1 MDVARINLT
10 HQRDEE
16 DRDRLVAA
24 VRDAAAEAGRAV
36 GILTDLSGPK
46 VRLGELDGGAV
57 TLEAGA
63 AFALRAEGGPGDA
76 AGVPISYPE
85 LGADLEP
92 GDRVFLADGAVELRV
107 VEARDEE
114 VVTEVVRAGTIRS
127 RAGVNVPAERLR
139 LPAITEQDERDLQWI
154 RRTEVDLVAQSFV
167 RRAEEVRVLSDLLR
181 EDPAIVM
188 AKIETGP
195 AVEDIDRILEAAD
208 AVMIARGDL
217 GVELPRERI
226 PVVQKHL
233 VDRANRAGV
242 PAVVA
247 TEMLESM
254 KASPRPTRAE
264 AGDVAGAA
272 LDGAAAVLLSAETA
286 IGEYP
291 VEAARTA
298 ATILR
303 VAETEGQRFMTA
315 TVEETRQGTE
325 TSAIAHAA
333 AAAVGECGAGAV
345 ACFTRTGLTGRL
357 LAGVRLRVPVY
368 AFSHDE
374 RVVRRLTIFR
384 GVRPMRSDPP
394 EDTDAMIAMMDR
406 RLREEGVVRDGALV
420 IMVASSPVGEGHT
433 NLLKVH
439 RVGS

>member
-1 MDVARINLT
+1 MDVARVNLT
-10 HQRDEE
+10 HQRDEQT
-16 DRDRLVAA
+16 RDRLVAA
-24 VRDAAAEAGRAV
+24 VREAADGAGRAV
-36 GILTDLSGPK
+36 GVMADLSGPK
-46 VRLGELDGGAV
+46 VRLGELEGEEVHLQEGGTFV
-57 TLEAGA
+57 LWP
-63 AFALRAEGGPGDA
+63 EGGPGDA
-76 AGVPISYPE
+76 TGAPTSHPG
-85 LGADLEP
+85 LGADVQP
-92 GDRVFLADGAVELRV
+92 GDRVLLSDGAVELRV
-107 VEARDEE
+107 AEAGDGE
-114 VVTEVVRAGTIRS
+114 VTTEVVKGGTIRS
-127 RAGVNVPAERLR
+127 RAGVNVPADRLR
-139 LPAITEQDERDLQWI
+139 LPAITEQDERDLEWI
-154 RRTEVDLVAQSFV
+154 RSSEVDLVAQSFV
-167 RRAEEVRVLSDLLR
+167 RRAEEVRALADLLR
-181 EDPAIVM
+181 DDPAILV

-233 VDRANRAGV
+233 VDRANREGV

-272 LDGAAAVLLSAETA
+272 FDGAAAVLLSAETA
-286 IGEYP
+286 IGGYP

-303 VAETEGQRFMTA
+303 TAETEGQRFMTA
-315 TVEETRQGTE
+315 AREETHEGSE
-325 TSAIAHAA
+325 ASAIAHAA
-333 AAAVGECGAGAV
+333 GAAVGECGAEAV
-345 ACFTRTGLTGRL
+345 ACFTRTGRTGRL
-357 LAGVRLRVPVY
+357 LSGVRLRVPVY

-374 RVVRRLTIFR
+374 RVVRRLTIFG

-420 IMVASSPVGEGHT
+420 IMVASSPVGEART